1 MKIYSSVWL
10 KNLKEFVDPRKLP
23 LIPLELIYYIRDLR
37 CFKKGYSGAYPIRRL
52 PVLFERGARSSFD
65 PHYVYQAYWA
75 ADRIRRTNSS
85 GHHVDI
91 SSHVPFVAQLS
102 AHFPLTQLEFRPPK
116 LELPS
121 FNRLSGS
128 ILSLPFQDAGVRSV
142 TCLHVI
148 EHIGLGRYGDSL
160 DGDGCWKALTELE
173 RIIAPG
179 GNLFL
184 SAPVGKPA
192 VYFNGGY
199 VFKVSHIGEA
209 MKSLDLVEFS
219 YVDDEGRFVEFG
231 RFEDVAGMSYALGL
245 FHFRREKK
253 RTSHEL
259 Y

>member
-1 MKIYSSVWL
+1 MKIYFSVWL
-10 KNLKEFVDPRKLP
+10 KNLKELADPRNLP
-23 LIPLELIYYIRDLR
+23 LIPLELIYYIRDMR
-37 CFKKGYSGAYPIRRL
+37 RFSGRYSGTYPIRRL
-52 PVLFERGARSSFD
+52 PVLFERGGAKSSFD
-65 PHYVYQAYWA
+65 PHYVYQSYWA
-75 ADRIRRTNSS
+75 ADRIRKTNLSE
-85 GHHVDI
+85 HHVDI
-91 SSHVPFVAQLS
+91 SSHMPFVAQLS
-102 AHFPLTQLEFRPPK
+102 AHFPVTQMEFRPPE

-148 EHIGLGRYGDSL
+148 EHIGLGRYGDPL
-160 DGDGCWKALTELE
+160 DGDGCWKALAELE

-184 SAPVGKPA
+184 SVPVGKPA

-209 MKSLDLVEFS
+209 MNSLDLVEFS
-219 YVDDEGRFVEFG
+219 YVDDNGCFVESG

-245 FHFRREKK
+245 FHFRKAE
-253 RTSHEL
+253 
-259 Y
+259 

>member
-75 ADRIRRTNSS
+75 ADRIRRTNLS

-184 SAPVGKPA
+184 SVPVGKPA

-231 RFEDVAGMSYALGL
+231 RFEDVSGMSYALGL